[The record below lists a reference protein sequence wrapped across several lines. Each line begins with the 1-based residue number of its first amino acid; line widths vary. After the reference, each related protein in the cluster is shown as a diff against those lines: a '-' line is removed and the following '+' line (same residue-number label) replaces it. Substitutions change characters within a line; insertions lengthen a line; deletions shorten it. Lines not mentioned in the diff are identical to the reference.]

1 MKYLSWT
8 GLQHFYD
15 RYISP
20 LKEVARTGR
29 YDDLLEKPEIV
40 NNTTTTKAGTILDG
54 RVGRTLKENIDKNQ
68 EDFDTGQKKQNEN
81 ISNIWKNLD
90 QLNGKIGTGSTI
102 QFITVRQKVMN
113 MPDADLFA
121 VTTINELLNG
131 KINDTELDRLYIQAQ
146 NADETANPA
155 LIIATTMRPN
165 GQVIVKLN
173 AKHTGQMRI
182 SFLCATTFVSET
194 RKNLEKYRRLE
205 QEIRA
210 KTLLNRF
217 DEHGNMIIPDA
228 IDANTLDPN
237 GPAVEII

>member
-29 YDDLLEKPEIV
+29 YDDLIEKPEIV
-40 NNTTTTKAGTILDG
+40 NNTTTEKEGTILDG
-54 RVGRTLKENIDKNQ
+54 RVG
-68 EDFDTGQKKQNEN
+68 KKVGTD

-210 KTLLNRF
+210 KTLINDF
-217 DEHGNMIIPDA
+217 DEHGKMIIPDA

-237 GPAVEII
+237 GPAVEIV

>member
-29 YDDLLEKPEIV
+29 YDDLIEKPEIV
-40 NNTTTTKAGTILDG
+40 NNTTTEKEGTILDG
-54 RVGRTLKENIDKNQ
+54 RVG
-68 EDFDTGQKKQNEN
+68 KKVGTD

-113 MPDADLFA
+113 TPDADLFA

-194 RKNLEKYRRLE
+194 RKNLEKYRGLE

-210 KTLLNRF
+210 KTLINDF
-217 DEHGNMIIPDA
+217 DEHGKMIIPDA

-237 GPAVEII
+237 GPAVEIV

>member
-29 YDDLLEKPEIV
+29 YDDLIEKPEIV
-40 NNTTTTKAGTILDG
+40 NNTTTEKEGTILDG
-54 RVGRTLKENIDKNQ
+54 RVG
-68 EDFDTGQKKQNEN
+68 KKVGTN

-194 RKNLEKYRRLE
+194 RKNLEKYRGLE

-210 KTLLNRF
+210 KTLINDF
-217 DEHGNMIIPDA
+217 DEHGKMIIPDA

-237 GPAVEII
+237 GPAVEIV

>member
-29 YDDLLEKPEIV
+29 YDDLIEKPEIV
-40 NNTTTTKAGTILDG
+40 NNTTTEKEGTILDG
-54 RVGRTLKENIDKNQ
+54 RVG
-68 EDFDTGQKKQNEN
+68 KKVGTD

-90 QLNGKIGTGSTI
+90 QLNGKIGVGSTI
-102 QFITVRQKVMN
+102 QFITVRQKIMN

-194 RKNLEKYRRLE
+194 RKNLEKYRGLE

-210 KTLLNRF
+210 KTLINDF
-217 DEHGNMIIPDA
+217 DEHGKMIIPDA

-237 GPAVEII
+237 GPAVEIV

>member
-40 NNTTTTKAGTILDG
+40 NNTTTEKEGTILDG
-54 RVGRTLKENIDKNQ
+54 RVG
-68 EDFDTGQKKQNEN
+68 KKVGTD

-194 RKNLEKYRRLE
+194 RKNLEKYRGLE

-210 KTLLNRF
+210 KTLINDF
-217 DEHGNMIIPDA
+217 DEHGKMIIPDA

-237 GPAVEII
+237 GPAVEIV

>member
-29 YDDLLEKPEIV
+29 YDDLIEKPEIV
-40 NNTTTTKAGTILDG
+40 NNTTTEKEGTILDG
-54 RVGRTLKENIDKNQ
+54 RVG
-68 EDFDTGQKKQNEN
+68 KKVGPD

-194 RKNLEKYRRLE
+194 RKNLEKYRGLE

-210 KTLLNRF
+210 KTLINDF
-217 DEHGNMIIPDA
+217 DEHGKMIIPDA

-237 GPAVEII
+237 GPAVEIV

>member
-40 NNTTTTKAGTILDG
+40 NNTTTEKEGTILDG
-54 RVGRTLKENIDKNQ
+54 RVG
-68 EDFDTGQKKQNEN
+68 KKVGTD

-210 KTLLNRF
+210 KTLINDF
-217 DEHGNMIIPDA
+217 DEHGKMIIPDA

-237 GPAVEII
+237 GPAVEIV

>member
-29 YDDLLEKPEIV
+29 YDDLIEKPEIV
-40 NNTTTTKAGTILDG
+40 NNTKTEKEGTILDG
-54 RVGRTLKENIDKNQ
+54 RVG
-68 EDFDTGQKKQNEN
+68 KKVGTD

-90 QLNGKIGTGSTI
+90 QLNGKIGVGSTI
-102 QFITVRQKVMN
+102 QFITVRQKIMN

-194 RKNLEKYRRLE
+194 RKNLEKYRGLE

-210 KTLLNRF
+210 KTLINDF
-217 DEHGNMIIPDA
+217 DEHGKMIIPDA

-237 GPAVEII
+237 GPAVEIV

>member
-1 MKYLSWT
+1 
-8 GLQHFYD
+8 
-15 RYISP
+15 
-20 LKEVARTGR
+20 
-29 YDDLLEKPEIV
+29 
-40 NNTTTTKAGTILDG
+40 
-54 RVGRTLKENIDKNQ
+54 
-68 EDFDTGQKKQNEN
+68 
-81 ISNIWKNLD
+81 
-90 QLNGKIGTGSTI
+90 
-102 QFITVRQKVMN
+102 MN

-194 RKNLEKYRRLE
+194 RKNLEKYRGLE

-210 KTLLNRF
+210 KTLINDF
-217 DEHGNMIIPDA
+217 DEHGKMIIPDA

-237 GPAVEII
+237 GPAVEIV

>member
-29 YDDLLEKPEIV
+29 YDDLIEKPEIV
-40 NNTTTTKAGTILDG
+40 NNTTTEKEGTILDG
-54 RVGRTLKENIDKNQ
+54 RVG
-68 EDFDTGQKKQNEN
+68 KKVGTD

-113 MPDADLFA
+113 MPDTDLFA

-194 RKNLEKYRRLE
+194 RKNLEKYRGLE

-210 KTLLNRF
+210 KTLINDF
-217 DEHGNMIIPDA
+217 DEHGKMIIPDA

-237 GPAVEII
+237 GPAVEIV

>member
-29 YDDLLEKPEIV
+29 YDDLIEKPEIV
-40 NNTTTTKAGTILDG
+40 NNTTTEKEGTILDG
-54 RVGRTLKENIDKNQ
+54 RVG
-68 EDFDTGQKKQNEN
+68 KKVGTD

-194 RKNLEKYRRLE
+194 RKNLEKYRGLE

-210 KTLLNRF
+210 KTLINDF
-217 DEHGNMIIPDA
+217 DEHGKMIIPDA

-237 GPAVEII
+237 GPAVEIV

>member
-29 YDDLLEKPEIV
+29 YDDLIEKPEIV
-40 NNTTTTKAGTILDG
+40 NNTTTEKEGTILDG
-54 RVGRTLKENIDKNQ
+54 RVG
-68 EDFDTGQKKQNEN
+68 KKVGTD

-90 QLNGKIGTGSTI
+90 QLNGKIGVGSTI
-102 QFITVRQKVMN
+102 QFITVRQKIMN

-173 AKHTGQMRI
+173 AKYTGQMRI

-194 RKNLEKYRRLE
+194 RKNLEKYRGLE

-210 KTLLNRF
+210 KTLINDF
-217 DEHGNMIIPDA
+217 DEHGKMIIPDA

-237 GPAVEII
+237 GPAVEIV

>member
-29 YDDLLEKPEIV
+29 YDDLIEKPEIV
-40 NNTTTTKAGTILDG
+40 NNTTTEKEGTILDG
-54 RVGRTLKENIDKNQ
+54 RVG
-68 EDFDTGQKKQNEN
+68 KKVGTD

-165 GQVIVKLN
+165 GQVIAKLN

-194 RKNLEKYRRLE
+194 RKNLEKYRGLE

-210 KTLLNRF
+210 KTLINDF
-217 DEHGNMIIPDA
+217 DEHGKMIIPDA

-237 GPAVEII
+237 GPAVEIV